1 MKIDTA
7 INMTANGL
15 LAGGVSCFMVMLY
28 RTEGVVNKWPM
39 VGSLF
44 LRLSLTATA
53 AGALFNCLTASTPA
67 PSEIMLNCGLACI
80 FVWGVM
86 FHSKLIKKDLNGP
99 TPKHQPGPDEGSP
112 GQTNRPEGPNQ

>member
-7 INMTANGL
+7 INMIANGL

-39 VGSLF
+39 AGSLF

-67 PSEIMLNCGLACI
+67 PSEIMLNCGLAGI
-80 FVWGVM
+80 FIWAVI
-86 FHSKLIKKDLNGP
+86 FHSQLIKHGP
-99 TPKHQPGPDEGSP
+99 TGQRYSGPDAGSSRQAA
-112 GQTNRPEGPNQ
+112 GTKGSNE